1 MTGDPGKINPEKPAA
16 DAGKGKE
23 TTETE
28 ARANAA
34 RRQGAFRADMLAGGA
49 VNTFRIEEPANR
61 VTEVSATVTWPG
73 TDRFRLGCP
82 EAKKDT
88 AATKSDTSD
97 ASKAGSGNATPQIYP
112 ATSKAP
118 EGVSQTS
125 TLIGIFIPTPP
136 CWSPPA
142 QSGDITIVG
151 NIEGFSGPQTL
162 FKGRMPVSGLWF
174 PLLVT
179 AVFVGA
185 IYPGSAAAA
194 WYVSVRRYRD
204 EVNKAKPGDP
214 IKEGPRFWRSLN
226 PVELTKNAYGRA
238 SIAKLQIFAF
248 TFIVF
253 TLLLFHVLRT
263 GLLANIS
270 TDVLLLM
277 GISGAGAIAG
287 KVAFVSRRRLSMEN
301 WAWLRRKGWLPPDK
315 DRQPYA
321 KWSELLVDNGTKEF
335 DPYRFQMAIFSLV
348 VAIALI
354 TASATGLEAF
364 KIPQEMLILLG
375 LSQTVFVAGQAMEN
389 GGFAEL
395 DQKLT
400 EVQKLARS
408 VQELAQKAEA
418 AKAEAVKAE
427 AAKAGAAQPDAAKPD
442 AAKPDAAKPDA
453 AKPDAAGAIVPKT
466 AAEIAAEAERVKYE
480 AALAQAAEMFAA
492 VYGEQLGD
500 TLPAPVLEAR
510 NMQVG

>member
-1 MTGDPGKINPEKPAA
+1 
-16 DAGKGKE
+16 
-23 TTETE
+23 
-28 ARANAA
+28 
-34 RRQGAFRADMLAGGA
+34 
-49 VNTFRIEEPANR
+49 
-61 VTEVSATVTWPG
+61 
-73 TDRFRLGCP
+73 
-82 EAKKDT
+82 
-88 AATKSDTSD
+88 
-97 ASKAGSGNATPQIYP
+97 
-112 ATSKAP
+112 
-118 EGVSQTS
+118 
-125 TLIGIFIPTPP
+125 
-136 CWSPPA
+136 
-142 QSGDITIVG
+142 
-151 NIEGFSGPQTL
+151 
-162 FKGRMPVSGLWF
+162 MPVSGLWF

-179 AVFVGA
+179 ALFVGA

-194 WYVSVRRYRD
+194 WYVSARRYRR
-204 EVNKAKPGDP
+204 EVNEAKPDDP
-214 IKEGPRFWRSLN
+214 VREAPRFWRSLN

-263 GLLANIS
+263 GLLANMS

-277 GISGAGAIAG
+277 GISGAGAIGG

-321 KWSELLVDNGTKEF
+321 KWSELLIDNGTKEF

-389 GGFAEL
+389 GGFTEL

-408 VQELAQKAEA
+408 AQDMAQKAVAAKAEA
-418 AKAEAVKAE
+418 AKAEAAKAEAAKAE

-442 AAKPDAAKPDA
+442 AAQPDAAQPDAAQPDAAKPDAAKPDT

-480 AALAQAAEMFAA
+480 TALAQAAEMFAA

-500 TLPAPVLEAR
+500 TLPPAVLAAR
-510 NMQVG
+510 NMDVG